1 MELREKLG
9 SSCRSAGLEQTGSAW
24 QGCQQGQ
31 DGGRGRAG
39 MGEGAGQGREDGGTC
54 VFLHKNV
61 LRNRLERRF

>member
-24 QGCQQGQ
+24 QGCRQGQ

-39 MGEGAGQGREDGGTC
+39 MGEGAGQGRAGKMGGRACSYIKT
-54 VFLHKNV
+54 
-61 LRNRLERRF
+61 R